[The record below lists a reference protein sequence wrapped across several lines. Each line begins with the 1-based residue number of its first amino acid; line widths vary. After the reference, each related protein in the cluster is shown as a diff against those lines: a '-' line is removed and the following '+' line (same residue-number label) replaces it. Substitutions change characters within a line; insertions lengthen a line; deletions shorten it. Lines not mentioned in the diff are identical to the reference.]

1 VVEPNFS
8 VVEANFS
15 AVEAG
20 FSVVEPV
27 ETDDFPVPRGSALSY
42 PLTEEDVMRPI
53 IPNLWFDTQAE
64 EAARFYVGLFDDS
77 RIVSVVPYGPDTP
90 GPEGSTM
97 VVEFDLMGQRY
108 VGINGGPQFPFTE
121 AVSLEVRCED
131 QSEIDRIWAALVEGG
146 EPGPC
151 GWLKDRYGL
160 SWQVSSTELEAML
173 TDPDQEKV
181 NRVTQ
186 AFLQVDGEPFDIAA
200 LRAAFE
206 GSAESAMAPR

>member
-1 VVEPNFS
+1 VK
-8 VVEANFS
+8 
-15 AVEAG
+15 
-20 FSVVEPV
+20 
-27 ETDDFPVPRGSALSY
+27 
-42 PLTEEDVMRPI
+42 PI
-53 IPNLWFDTQAE
+53 SPNLWFDTEAE
-64 EAARFYVGLFDDS
+64 EAATFYVSLFDDS

-90 GPEGSTM
+90 GREGSTM
-97 VVEFDLMGQRY
+97 AVEFELLGQRY

-131 QSEIDRIWAALVEGG
+131 QAEIDRVWAALVDGG

-160 SWQVSSTELEAML
+160 SWQVGSTDLERML
-173 TDPDQEKV
+173 LDPDQEKV

-186 AFLQVDGEPFDIAA
+186 AFLAVDGEPFQIAT

-206 GSAESAMAPR
+206 GQPAPA

>member
-1 VVEPNFS
+1 MVEPNVPVVEPPLP
-8 VVEANFS
+8 
-15 AVEAG
+15 
-20 FSVVEPV
+20 VVEPV
-27 ETDDFPVPRGSALSY
+27 ETDDSSARGRSVPSY

-64 EAARFYVGLFDDS
+64 EAARFYVGLFEDS
-77 RIVSVVPYGPDTP
+77 RIVSVVPYGPDAP
-90 GPEGSTM
+90 GPEGSVM
-97 VVEFDLMGQRY
+97 VVEFELLGQRY

-160 SWQVSSTELEAML
+160 SWQVSCTDLETML

-186 AFLQVDGEPFDIAA
+186 AFLKVDGEPFDIAA

-206 GSAESAMAPR
+206 GTAEPAGTSR

>member
-1 VVEPNFS
+1 
-8 VVEANFS
+8 
-15 AVEAG
+15 
-20 FSVVEPV
+20 
-27 ETDDFPVPRGSALSY
+27 
-42 PLTEEDVMRPI
+42 
-53 IPNLWFDTQAE
+53 
-64 EAARFYVGLFDDS
+64 
-77 RIVSVVPYGPDTP
+77 
-90 GPEGSTM
+90 M

-160 SWQVSSTELEAML
+160 SWQVTSTDLETML

-186 AFLQVDGEPFDIAA
+186 AFLKVDGEPFDIAA

-206 GSAESAMAPR
+206 GTAEPATAAR

>member
-1 VVEPNFS
+1 
-8 VVEANFS
+8 
-15 AVEAG
+15 
-20 FSVVEPV
+20 
-27 ETDDFPVPRGSALSY
+27 
-42 PLTEEDVMRPI
+42 MRPI

-77 RIVSVVPYGPDTP
+77 RIVSVVPSGPDAP

-160 SWQVSSTELEAML
+160 SWQVSSTDLETML

-186 AFLQVDGEPFDIAA
+186 AFLKVDGEPFDIAA

-206 GSAESAMAPR
+206 GTAEPATAAR